1 MPNIPIAMITGT
13 NGKTTTTRM
22 LAHILTQ
29 GGFVVGFTSTDGIV
43 IAGHTVCTEDS
54 SGYEGARRVLH
65 DPSVT
70 AAVLKTAR
78 GDLLRYGL
86 YTDRCDVAVLL
97 NVRREHIGIDGVDT
111 LEQMAEVKRCVV
123 EAARKAVVL
132 NADDPLCR
140 QLIDNFPSR
149 RTTLFTFERTNPA
162 VKKHLRQGGKVFCV
176 DGERTR
182 IVSLEGDRAHP
193 LVAVAGLPASWGGV
207 LHYNIANAMAA
218 AALADGLGIAEG
230 VTRAALES
238 FDISVEQSLGR
249 FNILMRDP
257 FLLIADRAI
266 SPPAAEAFVQCLAG
280 LDVRGSRLCF
290 CTTAGN
296 RPDRHFREMGAWLA
310 KGFDRFV
317 CYDVPLFRRGRGPGE
332 ITFLLKSALVQH
344 GVKAD
349 SVAVAPDFQTA
360 LACMTAQPRRGDL
373 VVALGAFSRADIEAL
388 RAKFAPTASSRLA
401 Q

>member
-1 MPNIPIAMITGT
+1 
-13 NGKTTTTRM
+13 
-22 LAHILTQ
+22 
-29 GGFVVGFTSTDGIV
+29 
-43 IAGHTVCTEDS
+43 
-54 SGYEGARRVLH
+54 
-65 DPSVT
+65 
-70 AAVLKTAR
+70 
-78 GDLLRYGL
+78 
-86 YTDRCDVAVLL
+86 
-97 NVRREHIGIDGVDT
+97 
-111 LEQMAEVKRCVV
+111 
-123 EAARKAVVL
+123 
-132 NADDPLCR
+132 
-140 QLIDNFPSR
+140 
-149 RTTLFTFERTNPA
+149 
-162 VKKHLRQGGKVFCV
+162 
-176 DGERTR
+176 
-182 IVSLEGDRAHP
+182 
-193 LVAVAGLPASWGGV
+193 
-207 LHYNIANAMAA
+207 
-218 AALADGLGIAEG
+218 
-230 VTRAALES
+230 LES

-332 ITFLLKSALVQH
+332 ITFLLKSALVRH

-388 RAKFAPTASSRLA
+388 RAKFAPTATSRPA

>member
-1 MPNIPIAMITGT
+1 VN
-13 NGKTTTTRM
+13 
-22 LAHILTQ
+22 
-29 GGFVVGFTSTDGIV
+29 
-43 IAGHTVCTEDS
+43 
-54 SGYEGARRVLH
+54 
-65 DPSVT
+65 
-70 AAVLKTAR
+70 
-78 GDLLRYGL
+78 
-86 YTDRCDVAVLL
+86 
-97 NVRREHIGIDGVDT
+97 
-111 LEQMAEVKRCVV
+111 
-123 EAARKAVVL
+123 
-132 NADDPLCR
+132 
-140 QLIDNFPSR
+140 
-149 RTTLFTFERTNPA
+149 
-162 VKKHLRQGGKVFCV
+162 
-176 DGERTR
+176 GERTR

-257 FLLIADRAI
+257 FLLIADRAL

-332 ITFLLKSALVQH
+332 VAFLLKSALVQH